1 MSLRTDIGVRIPS
14 FTLKQLTN
22 NRDNNATSID
32 ETLLAGVCDDVQG
45 HLETSLGVDYR
56 FTGIEPRDDKFHVG
70 MATMGVLILLE
81 MYTTTDGARAQARF
95 DNWIGRMDKRRSRAV
110 VSPQTNAKADVTDD
124 LDTDIPAFD
133 PHVTGN
139 MFVAK
144 KSNDGNASLMLP
156 RSDS

>member
-1 MSLRTDIGVRIPS
+1 MSLRADIGVRIPA

-22 NRDNNATSID
+22 NRDNNASTID

-45 HLETSLGVDYR
+45 HIETSLGVDYR
-56 FTGIEPRDDKFHVG
+56 FTGIEARDDKFHVA

-110 VSPQTNAKADVTDD
+110 ITPSSNAKADVTDD
-124 LDTDIPAFD
+124 LPTDVPAFD
-133 PHVTGN
+133 PSVAEN

-144 KSNDGNASLMLP
+144 KSNSGNASLMLP